1 MKGSSPRGRGKRFG
15 QEEVA
20 GVEGL
25 IPAWAGKTC
34 PPRTRLAAPW
44 AHPRVGGENARK
56 RWKQINTAGSSPRG
70 RGKHGRAVESVG
82 ERRLIPAWAGKTRT
96 ARRRPRPGRAHPR
109 VGGENDASQV
119 TQTTGPGSSPRGRG
133 KPNEMVCEPQPF
145 GLIPAW
151 AGKTWRNTRR
161 CGTYWAHPRV
171 GGENASKARGF
182 LGAAGSSPRGR
193 GKRGKGRGEVRVG
206 RLIPAWAG
214 KTLDA
219 RAWRWPAAAHPRV
232 GGEN

>member
-1 MKGSSPRGRGKRFG
+1 MDCATLMKGSSPRGRGKRFG

-82 ERRLIPAWAGKTRT
+82 ERRLIPAWAGKTVLELDD
-96 ARRRPRPGRAHPR
+96 GRLVAAHPR
-109 VGGENDASQV
+109 VGGENQNGEE
-119 TQTTGPGSSPRGRG
+119 TTAPRKGSSPRGRG
-133 KPNEMVCEPQPF
+133 KRCLPGHSDHRP

-151 AGKTWRNTRR
+151 AGKT
-161 CGTYWAHPRV
+161 
-171 GGENASKARGF
+171 
-182 LGAAGSSPRGR
+182 
-193 GKRGKGRGEVRVG
+193 KRDG
-206 RLIPAWAG
+206 L
-214 KTLDA
+214 
-219 RAWRWPAAAHPRV
+219 
-232 GGEN
+232 